1 CAPIVPAN
9 MNVVERKTV
18 SIPRACELVGVS
30 RRTIYNWI
38 SSGKV
43 QYVRTAGGA
52 VRIFA
57 DTLWRDPQ
65 SISPEGEPFERRSEP
80 AVSSAEQSARRDPR
94 ERRIA

>member
-1 CAPIVPAN
+1 
-9 MNVVERKTV
+9 MMLLDRTTV

-38 SSGKV
+38 NGGKV

-57 DTLWRDPQ
+57 DTLWRH
-65 SISPEGEPFERRSEP
+65 PEADGSRWEADQLPKG
-80 AVSSAEQSARRDPR
+80 A
-94 ERRIA
+94 